1 MAQGQTTARP
11 TTLSCLISSAAGE
24 FFLAI
29 HIGLR
34 GIARRDQRLDAALG
48 QLRAVLLEAEIQKLA
63 ADGVLAAEI
72 VIVPLA
78 LVLPTDPS
86 ASSWQG
92 LLVAPQGVPLPPECL
107 VATRPAGAA
116 PRPSSRRLMKRP

>member
-34 GIARRDQRLDAALG
+34 GVASRDQRLDAALG
-48 QLRAVLLEAEIQKLA
+48 QLLLEAEIQKLA

-92 LLVAPQGVPLPPECL
+92 LLVAPQGVPQPPECL

-116 PRPSSRRLMKRP
+116 HRPASRRVEKRP

>member
-34 GIARRDQRLDAALG
+34 GVASRDQRLDAALG
-48 QLRAVLLEAEIQKLA
+48 QLLLEAEIQKLA

-116 PRPSSRRLMKRP
+116 PHPTFATPRESAP

>member
-11 TTLSCLISSAAGE
+11 TTLSCLISSAAAE

-29 HIGLR
+29 HI
-34 GIARRDQRLDAALG
+34 ACVVASRDQRLDAALG

-116 PRPSSRRLMKRP
+116 PRPASRRLEKRP

>member
-34 GIARRDQRLDAALG
+34 GVASRDQRLDAALG
-48 QLRAVLLEAEIQKLA
+48 QLLLEAEIQKLA

-116 PRPSSRRLMKRP
+116 HRPASRRVEKRP

>member
-1 MAQGQTTARP
+1 VAQGQTTARP

-34 GIARRDQRLDAALG
+34 GVASRDQRLDAALG
-48 QLRAVLLEAEIQKLA
+48 QLLLEAEIQKLA

-116 PRPSSRRLMKRP
+116 PRPASRRVEKRP